1 MKRRRWDEKFKAQ
14 VVIEGLRGRPVGELC
29 SEYQI
34 AQSMYYKWRDQFL
47 ANAPKVFQPEKVDHR
62 ADRLVEEN
70 RRLKG
75 VIGDLTL
82 ELKKNEW

>member
-1 MKRRRWDEKFKAQ
+1 MKRRRWDEKTKAQ
-14 VVIEGLRGRPVGELC
+14 IVIEGLRGRPVGELC
-29 SEYQI
+29 NQYQI
-34 AQSMYYKWRDQFL
+34 GQTQYYKWRDQFL
-47 ANAPKVFQPEKVDHR
+47 ANAGRVFQVEKVDQR
-62 ADRLVEEN
+62 AERLAEEN